1 MGEGSKEPRDQICVL
16 QVVDKCAM
24 RGATIHGMARL
35 LLTWWPAFQGTEFS
49 FSLCVLRG
57 REGGL
62 NEFRVIGVD
71 VIDLNR
77 HRIDPRTILDLAKI
91 IRRDDIQIIHC
102 HGYGSST
109 FGRVA
114 AKICRIPVIVHEH
127 MIDEKIPIYQK
138 VVDFLISPLTTKGIA
153 VSNAVANFM
162 TGQRF
167 IRGTKI
173 EVVYNAIA
181 PGSSQTITA
190 NQKKVIAN
198 EIGIPINRPII
209 GMVGR
214 LDPVKGHTFFLD
226 AAFRVLKREPHAHFI
241 ILGDGELH
249 DQLLTKSQQLG
260 IDHHISFLGHRSD
273 VEEIVSLFDVYVS
286 CSITEGLGIANIE
299 AMALSKAI
307 VATNVGGIPELIE
320 DGVTGILVPPRDPS
334 SIAKAIVQILADAD
348 LRDKLGEN
356 AFAQCQERFLIP
368 GITMQLRRIYCEL
381 IESA

>member
-1 MGEGSKEPRDQICVL
+1 MEEESKEPSDQTCVL

-35 LLTWWPAFQGTEFS
+35 LITWWPAFQGTEFP

-57 REGGL
+57 GEGGL
-62 NEFRVIGVD
+62 SEFRAIGVD

-77 HRIDPRTILDLAKI
+77 HKIDPRTILDLAKI
-91 IRRDDIQIIHC
+91 IRRDNIRILHC

-109 FGRVA
+109 FGRIA
-114 AKICRIPVIVHEH
+114 ARICRIPVIVHEH
-127 MIDEKIPIYQK
+127 MIDERVPIYQK
-138 VVDFLISPLTTKGIA
+138 LVDFLLSPLTTKGIA

-167 IRGTKI
+167 IGRAKI
-173 EVVYNAIA
+173 EVVYNAIS
-181 PGSSQTITA
+181 PGGSQTITI

-198 EIGIPINRPII
+198 EIGIPVDCPII

-226 AAFRVLKREPHAHFI
+226 AAFRVLEREPRAHFI
-241 ILGDGELH
+241 IIGDGELH
-249 DQLLTKSQQLG
+249 DQLLTKSKQLG
-260 IDHHISFLGHRSD
+260 IDHHISFLGHRSN

-320 DGVTGILVPPRDPS
+320 DGVTGILVPPRAPS
-334 SIAKAIVQILADAD
+334 SIAKAIVQILGDVN
-348 LRDKLGEN
+348 LRNKLGEN
-356 AFAQCQERFLIP
+356 AFAQCQERFLMP
-368 GITMQLRRIYCEL
+368 GIAMQLRRIYCEV